1 MTYVIQAALVVAH
14 VAALMYA
21 GYRALEAEFSDESA
35 KPWIAAVM
43 LLLIAGLTLLLKT
56 SADEEQT
63 GPCVRYE
70 TRVIANGKTV
80 QPYRVC
86 VERGEWIDTKETR

>member
-1 MTYVIQAALVVAH
+1 MTYIAQASLVVSGF
-14 VAALMYA
+14 ALLMWL
-21 GYRALEAEFSDESA
+21 GYRATESDRPA
-35 KPWIAAVM
+35 RWFAACAV
-43 LLLIAGLTLLLKT
+43 LVTLGLALLIKVATDKEN
-56 SADEEQT
+56 S